1 MGEPVKPGIAC
12 AYCKAQF
19 SSIEGCNWHVELEK
33 PCRRRRRRLT
43 RRAMEFLR
51 QRTRA
56 DDDSRLGV
64 NHVEEQAFDLAG
76 GNPVEESET
85 SQGDQSIQKRKT
97 CQFCLFTKTNCK
109 CKVEQKEVNSTDDNS
124 RMKVDRPRKR
134 INLIKKKQV
143 MSSNVEE
150 EEAIESVGYWVASS
164 KHPSISHSF
173 DQTNFVPFQD

>member
-1 MGEPVKPGIAC
+1 
-12 AYCKAQF
+12 
-19 SSIEGCNWHVELEK
+19 
-33 PCRRRRRRLT
+33 
-43 RRAMEFLR
+43 MEFLR

-76 GNPVEESET
+76 GDPVEESET

>member
-1 MGEPVKPGIAC
+1 
-12 AYCKAQF
+12 
-19 SSIEGCNWHVELEK
+19 
-33 PCRRRRRRLT
+33 
-43 RRAMEFLR
+43 MEFLR

>member
-12 AYCKAQF
+12 AYCKAVF
-19 SSIEGCNWHVELEK
+19 SSIEGCNLHVELEK

-43 RRAMEFLR
+43 RRAMEFWR

-56 DDDSRLGV
+56 DDDSRLRV
-64 NHVEEQAFDLAG
+64 NHAEEQAFDLVEG
-76 GNPVEESET
+76 DPVEESEA
-85 SQGDQSIQKRKT
+85 SQGDQSIRKREI

-109 CKVEQKEVNSTDDNS
+109 CKVEQKEVNSTDVNS
-124 RMKVDRPRKR
+124 RMKVDRPIRKR
-134 INLIKKKQV
+134 IHLIKKKQV

-150 EEAIESVGYWVASS
+150 EEVNESVKDLVPTFWVASS

-173 DQTNFVPFQD
+173 QTV

>member
-1 MGEPVKPGIAC
+1 ME
-12 AYCKAQF
+12 Q
-19 SSIEGCNWHVELEK
+19 
-33 PCRRRRRRLT
+33 
-43 RRAMEFLR
+43 RAR
-51 QRTRA
+51 
-56 DDDSRLGV
+56 DSGLGV
-64 NHVEEQAFDLAG
+64 NHVEERAFNLVDG
-76 GNPVEESET
+76 DRVEEESET
-85 SQGDQSIQKRKT
+85 SQGDQSIHKLEI

-150 EEAIESVGYWVASS
+150 EEAIESVGYWVVSS

>member
-1 MGEPVKPGIAC
+1 
-12 AYCKAQF
+12 
-19 SSIEGCNWHVELEK
+19 
-33 PCRRRRRRLT
+33 
-43 RRAMEFLR
+43 MEFLR

-64 NHVEEQAFDLAG
+64 NHVEEQAFNLIEGDR
-76 GNPVEESET
+76 VEESET
-85 SQGDQSIQKRKT
+85 SQGDQSIRKREI

-124 RMKVDRPRKR
+124 RMKVDRPIRKR

-150 EEAIESVGYWVASS
+150 EEVNESVKDLVPTFWVASS

-173 DQTNFVPFQD
+173 QTV

>member
-1 MGEPVKPGIAC
+1 
-12 AYCKAQF
+12 
-19 SSIEGCNWHVELEK
+19 
-33 PCRRRRRRLT
+33 
-43 RRAMEFLR
+43 MEFLR

-124 RMKVDRPRKR
+124 RMKVDRPIRKR

-143 MSSNVEE
+143 MSSNVEKE
-150 EEAIESVGYWVASS
+150 EVIESVKDLVPPFWVASS

-173 DQTNFVPFQD
+173 QTV